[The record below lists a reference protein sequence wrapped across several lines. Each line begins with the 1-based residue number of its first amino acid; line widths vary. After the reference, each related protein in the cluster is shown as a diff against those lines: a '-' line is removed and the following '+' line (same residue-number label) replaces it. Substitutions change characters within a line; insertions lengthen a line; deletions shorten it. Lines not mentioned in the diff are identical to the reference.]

1 MEAAAEGQTPT
12 RPTRWPSPT
21 RSSAV
26 SSGKAARRSQK
37 SGAAVP
43 LLRRQLPNASQTI
56 GPTQKIPPKLETG
69 TICHIVLPVTA
80 VNIRMICD
88 TRVQQRNKHW
98 PIMWIMFISQANQ
111 RGNDPDLEL
120 RGQGRAGQPRPND
133 HHQWKLR
140 VRRPRSISHQHE
152 VSGNVR
158 RRKGFGP
165 ASSSFPFFR

>member
-1 MEAAAEGQTPT
+1 MLHKRSDRHRKFPLNS
-12 RPTRWPSPT
+12 RP
-21 RSSAV
+21 
-26 SSGKAARRSQK
+26 
-37 SGAAVP
+37 
-43 LLRRQLPNASQTI
+43 
-56 GPTQKIPPKLETG
+56 G

-120 RGQGRAGQPRPND
+120 RGQGRPGQPRPDD
-133 HHQWKLR
+133 HHQWELR

-152 VSGNVR
+152 VSAASKKEEKKLIFPLFSVPNSLSL
-158 RRKGFGP
+158 GP
-165 ASSSFPFFR
+165 FSISVAFSQFISECCNF